1 MTEITQPAQSESQ
14 PDDSI
19 PTVLIVED
27 EPLLRMLAVDI
38 VEEAG
43 LAAIEANDADEAI
56 EILEQRADIGIVFT
70 DVNMPGSMSGTE
82 LATRIR
88 DRWPPIQLVVTSG
101 KRHVG
106 PEQLPAGAVFVSKP
120 YDIDD
125 IVNTLQRLTPQNL
138 HEPHLPERHSPD
150 RHVAQ
155 RQYR

>member
-14 PDDSI
+14 PDDSTS
-19 PTVLIVED
+19 TVLIVED

-82 LATRIR
+82 LASRIR

-106 PEQLPAGAVFVSKP
+106 PEQLPAGTVFVSKP

-138 HEPHLPERHSPD
+138 HEPQRRSPN
-150 RHVAQ
+150 RPVAQ